1 MKDAVLFQTFS
12 FNNVSNS
19 IPGPMHRHP
28 SFFNWV
34 PVALKSTPSSSSKTR
49 IRSRS
54 STRKET
60 ALPAFVSRMQ
70 RPLVC
75 WNTRWF
81 FSFCFLHVSNY
92 WFADLSV
99 RCTCLRLPVR
109 CTQTGSDTLQAGA
122 DRWPVPIPWQ
132 WYGARLPRNIYSW
145 FSLHVTRITYCT
157 SWIML
162 NSLVHHWSRP

>member
-34 PVALKSTPSSSSKTR
+34 PVALKSTPSSSSKTW
-49 IRSRS
+49 IWSRS

-109 CTQTGSDTLQAGA
+109 CTQTGSDTHRQAQTGGLYRSPGN
-122 DRWPVPIPWQ
+122 DMVQGSR
-132 WYGARLPRNIYSW
+132 G
-145 FSLHVTRITYCT
+145 T
-157 SWIML
+157 SIRDFLCM
-162 NSLVHHWSRP
+162 